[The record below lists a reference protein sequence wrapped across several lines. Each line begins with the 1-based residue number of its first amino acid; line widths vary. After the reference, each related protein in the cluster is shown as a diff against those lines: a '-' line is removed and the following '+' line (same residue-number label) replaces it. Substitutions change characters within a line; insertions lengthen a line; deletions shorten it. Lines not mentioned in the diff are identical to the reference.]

1 MAVKVC
7 GLAQKGNFVQKPSS
21 RQRQHASVR
30 IAESLAR
37 FLHCS
42 AQPIFTLK
50 MRWTRTQATIPCDVL
65 LGGVPF
71 GTLLFPSFWQCQHT
85 SVCID
90 KSLARFLHCSAQP
103 VAQTALRWW
112 QQTRLLSKTAF
123 VLATTNRAIA
133 RMLSNQAR
141 ERVIVAIPHD
151 RLLGEACCARK
162 TDDISVAISLAWW
175 RAVRHVALQ

>member
-30 IAESLAR
+30 IAE
-37 FLHCS
+37 
-42 AQPIFTLK
+42 
-50 MRWTRTQATIPCDVL
+50 
-65 LGGVPF
+65 
-71 GTLLFPSFWQCQHT
+71 
-85 SVCID
+85 
-90 KSLARFLHCSAQP
+90 SLARFLHCSAQP

-151 RLLGEACCARK
+151 RLLGEACCATQDGQYFCRYIACLVACRSARCFAIGAVIFAFGK
-162 TDDISVAISLAWW
+162 RFQGPLLCPTLLFLKVRSSPLYARTYTYIHARTDSFIQEL
-175 RAVRHVALQ
+175 

>member
-1 MAVKVC
+1 MRTWQSKCAAWRKRANLRKNHRFGNVNTQVC
-7 GLAQKGNFVQKPSS
+7 VL
-21 RQRQHASVR
+21 
-30 IAESLAR
+30 
-37 FLHCS
+37 
-42 AQPIFTLK
+42 
-50 MRWTRTQATIPCDVL
+50 TRAKLDL
-65 LGGVPF
+65 L
-71 GTLLFPSFWQCQHT
+71 
-85 SVCID
+85 
-90 KSLARFLHCSAQP
+90 RCSAQP

-141 ERVIVAIPHD
+141 ERVVVAIPHD

-175 RAVRHVALQ
+175 RAVRHVAFPIVLAMSTHKCVY

>member
-30 IAESLAR
+30 IAE
-37 FLHCS
+37 
-42 AQPIFTLK
+42 
-50 MRWTRTQATIPCDVL
+50 
-65 LGGVPF
+65 
-71 GTLLFPSFWQCQHT
+71 
-85 SVCID
+85 
-90 KSLARFLHCSAQP
+90 SLARFLHCSAQP

-151 RLLGEACCARK
+151 RLLGEACCAHK
-162 TDDISVAISLAWW
+162 TDDISVAISLPFGMLLCNRRSYICFRQAIS
-175 RAVRHVALQ
+175 RSLAVPYSAFSQGSFKSIICAHIHIHTRTHGLFYTRIINP

>member
-1 MAVKVC
+1 MSCLVACRSARCFSHRFGNVNTQVC
-7 GLAQKGNFVQKPSS
+7 VL
-21 RQRQHASVR
+21 
-30 IAESLAR
+30 
-37 FLHCS
+37 
-42 AQPIFTLK
+42 
-50 MRWTRTQATIPCDVL
+50 TRAKLDL
-65 LGGVPF
+65 L
-71 GTLLFPSFWQCQHT
+71 
-85 SVCID
+85 
-90 KSLARFLHCSAQP
+90 RCSAQP

-162 TDDISVAISLAWW
+162 TDDISVAISLPFGTLLCNRRSYICLWQAIS
-175 RAVRHVALQ
+175 RSLAVPYSAFSQGSFKSIICAHIHIHTRTHGLFYTRIINP

>member
-30 IAESLAR
+30 IAE
-37 FLHCS
+37 
-42 AQPIFTLK
+42 
-50 MRWTRTQATIPCDVL
+50 
-65 LGGVPF
+65 
-71 GTLLFPSFWQCQHT
+71 
-85 SVCID
+85 
-90 KSLARFLHCSAQP
+90 SLARFLHCSAQP

-162 TDDISVAISLAWW
+162 TDNIFVTISLAWW
-175 RAVRHVALQ
+175 RAVRHVAFSIVLAMSTHKCVY